1 MNVRKLLS
9 GGCAGVL
16 LFSGIGVPITAY
28 AAAGGSGGALA
39 PHLKTVTYSG
49 AGVVERTAGEGIR
62 SGQDQVGEQVHP
74 GEDGPEVYRTAAD
87 GEAAQGNASPS
98 GEAVPLL
105 AADPGAAAT
114 AETQALATAVQVDR
128 FGQWISATFPEK
140 VTSESQLQE
149 DAAAD
154 AAYYG
159 ALQAPDWDSYGGLK
173 GSREQYGLNATG
185 FYSIQEAAGRKMMV
199 TPEGNLFFS
208 LGVNGIAPTDTYT
221 VVTGRE
227 GIYEWIPPYESEYK
241 SAFLSTKDNFS
252 YYLANRIRKTGQP
265 YTSKGLYNE
274 GIERIRKWGFNT
286 AAGWTPVN
294 LSRELS
300 VPHVPFLPLSD
311 MAWAKVNGLK
321 FFDIFVDGAEAK
333 LDAALG
339 PMLTEQKNNPYIIG
353 YFFGNESYYHK
364 LAPDLPKLKGSEV
377 AAKRRLVQML
387 QEKYG
392 TIEAFNA
399 AWNGTYTGFTALID
413 APLYI
418 DSQQAQ
424 YDVDDFVK
432 LYLDTFFG
440 TVARVFRKYDPNHLL
455 IGDRWLTL
463 PVNNVKVRGFL
474 AEAAGR
480 HLDVISI
487 NHYSKNLDTVMLNH
501 IHQASGGK
509 PIMLTEIG
517 YGSSEQGLGAPPQ
530 MLVANQNERMLRYR
544 NYVEGAA
551 SLGYIV
557 GVHWFAYLDQAATGR
572 WAEGIN
578 SSAERYNFGLLNV
591 ADRPYKP
598 FLEGVMASNK
608 DIYPVALGQRPP
620 FKHDF
625 GDTPRQPGS
634 NTMEIA
640 YTPAPIPIDGE
651 VNGFPGDAG
660 AFTLGPGQLVNG
672 TGGEGMQGEYRFA
685 WDESALYVT
694 AVIKDPTP
702 MKNNNPN
709 INVWKGDGV
718 ELFVGPQDLT
728 TPGDPLFLD
737 RQLIA
742 SAGLNNGQPF
752 GYWFFT
758 NRQKPVEMAVKL
770 LPDGSG
776 YVLEAALT
784 WDSINLQG
792 QPDTRFLFDFG
803 FDDSED
809 GNTRKRQWA
818 WNGTSANSTNR
829 GHWGQAT
836 LVKRAAPVIRVT
848 GVEEGGE
855 YTDET
860 LPVVEVEDAAGVR
873 SQSVTLDG
881 APWTEG
887 TPVTEPGSH
896 ELTVE
901 AVNTAG
907 ITAKKTVAFAVYG
920 STVLE
925 LSPAS
930 GQYSDEVQLEAK
942 LSGAAGS
949 PVPGAELSFEVNG
962 TAAGTAVTDAQGR
975 VVLPYR
981 IGTGPANGQLAVKSA
996 YAPAAGLYLRASASE
1011 GALTVRPEDAAVKYT
1026 GETYVKE
1033 RRPVSL
1039 SAQVV
1044 QADDGSAGALS
1055 GLPVR
1060 FTVSEVRPDGT
1071 LRELAGVTDSVYAT
1085 GADGRAEAGAQ
1096 LPPGLYEVKAE
1107 LAANPFYTA
1116 PAPVRSTVA
1125 VAAPVAGRSV
1135 TVNGLLPGG
1144 TFLSKRTGALVL
1156 SGLASYDKA
1165 GGMAGTLR
1173 VAGEPGGAE
1182 LYVRAF
1188 DWLVISGDRAYVQG
1202 TAVSGGQTYTVR
1214 LLLKELTTVSLYVWK
1229 GRDTSAE
1236 PVHRQ
1241 LNAPLSGAV
1250 LTLP

>member
-1 MNVRKLLS
+1 MNVRRLLS

-16 LFSGIGVPITAY
+16 LFSGIGVSN
-28 AAAGGSGGALA
+28 AAGTAGGSGGVSA
-39 PHLKTVTYSG
+39 PQLKTVTYSG
-49 AGVVERTAGEGIR
+49 AG
-62 SGQDQVGEQVHP
+62 
-74 GEDGPEVYRTAAD
+74 AA
-87 GEAAQGNASPS
+87 GEAAVNGTAQGGAPAS
-98 GEAVPLL
+98 GEAVPRL
-105 AADPGAAAT
+105 AADAGGSAGT
-114 AETQALATAVQVDR
+114 AETETQALATAVQVDR
-128 FGQWISATFPEK
+128 FGQWVSATFPEK
-140 VTSESQLQE
+140 VTSESQLLE
-149 DAAAD
+149 DVAAD

-159 ALQAPDWDSYGGLK
+159 ALQAPDWDPYGGLK

-185 FYSIQEAAGRKMMV
+185 FYSIQEAAGRKVMV

-241 SAFLSTKDNFS
+241 SAFLNTKDNFS

-265 YTSKGLYNE
+265 YTSRSLYTE
-274 GIERIRKWGFNT
+274 GIQRIRKWGFNT

-294 LSRELS
+294 LSREFS

-339 PMLTEQKNNPYIIG
+339 PLLTEHKNNPYIIG

-364 LAPDLPKLKGSEV
+364 LAPDLPKMKGSEV

-399 AWNGTYTGFTALID
+399 AWNGTYASFTALID

-440 TVARVFRKYDPNHLL
+440 TVSRVFRKYDPNHLL

-517 YGSSEQGLGAPPQ
+517 YGSSEQGLGAPTQ
-530 MLVANQNERMLRYR
+530 MLVADQNERMLRYR

-572 WAEGIN
+572 WAEGTTG
-578 SSAERYNFGLLNV
+578 ERYNFGLLNV

-608 DIYPVALGQRPP
+608 DIYPVLLGQRVP
-620 FKHDF
+620 FKHEF
-625 GDTPRQPGS
+625 GDVPRQPGT
-634 NTMEIA
+634 NKMEIP

-651 VNGFPGDAG
+651 VNGFPGDA
-660 AFTLGPGQLVNG
+660 AAVTLGPGQLVNG
-672 TGGEGMQGEYRFA
+672 TGGEGMQGEYTFA
-685 WDESALYVT
+685 WDENRLYVT

-709 INVWKGDGV
+709 INVWRGDGV
-718 ELFVGPQDLT
+718 ELFFGPQDLT

-752 GYWFFT
+752 WYWYFT

-792 QPDTRFLFDFG
+792 QADTRFLFDFG

-809 GNTRKRQWA
+809 GNTRKRQWV

-836 LVKRAAPVIRVT
+836 LVKRAAPAIRIT
-848 GVEEGGE
+848 GVEEGGD
-855 YTDET
+855 YTDEV
-860 LPVVEVEDAAGVR
+860 LPVVEVEDATGVR
-873 SQSVTLDG
+873 SRTVTLDG
-881 APWTEG
+881 APWTDG
-887 TPVTEPGSH
+887 TPVTAPGSH

-901 AVNTAG
+901 AVNTVG
-907 ITAKKTVAFAVYG
+907 ITAKKTVTFAVYG
-920 STVLE
+920 STALE
-925 LSPAS
+925 LSPAA

-942 LSGAAGS
+942 LSGSSGG

-962 TAAGTAVTDAQGR
+962 SAAGTAVTDAQGR
-975 VVLPYR
+975 AVLPYR
-981 IGTGPANGQLAVKSA
+981 ISTGPESGQLSVKAA
-996 YAPAAGLYLRASASE
+996 YTPAAGLYLRPAASE
-1011 GALTVRPEDAAVKYT
+1011 GALTVRPEDAALQYT

-1033 RRPVSL
+1033 RRPAVL

-1085 GADGRAEAGAQ
+1085 GADGRAEAAAQ
-1096 LPPGLYEVKAE
+1096 LPPGLYEVRAE
-1107 LAANPFYTA
+1107 LLAGPLYKA
-1116 PAPVRSTVA
+1116 PAPVRSTLA
-1125 VAAPVAGRSV
+1125 VAAPVAGHSV
-1135 TVNGLLPGG
+1135 TVNGTVPGG
-1144 TFLSKRTGALVL
+1144 TFLGKPAGTLVLNSMVSYDLAGGLTGAL
-1156 SGLASYDKA
+1156 
-1165 GGMAGTLR
+1165 R
-1173 VAGEPGGAE
+1173 VSGEPGGAE
-1182 LYVRAF
+1182 LYVKSF
-1188 DWLVISGDRAYVQG
+1188 DWLVIAGDRAYVQG
-1202 TAVSGGQTYTVR
+1202 TAVSGRQTYTVR

-1236 PVHRQ
+1236 PVHKQ
-1241 LNAPLSGAV
+1241 LNAQLTGAV